1 MTEAETKIRTEN
13 AGKSGKKQRLNPLK
27 NTWTKFHGFRN
38 KIFLLLAALFPA
50 SVLTA
55 AETINLVPEQI
66 PGKPKADFN
75 APSAGYGSSSVQA
88 QLRLEVKDGT
98 KAIHFIRDNN
108 DPYVITR
115 TYELKHADPYG
126 LRWYLNA
133 IINAKR
139 VDQNQPSVAAL
150 KFNNGRKLLIVS
162 AEACRFED
170 DGYGE
175 SIDKLV
181 ERLDQPGLT
190 ASSGRPK
197 FIYFPKINSAATLK
211 KMVSE
216 VGVSAIDVEFD
227 NGVDKL
233 IVDGGLNALFVAA
246 PFWSWKH
253 ISNMLAQYDRPIPE
267 IRFRYKVVEIFA
279 ENDDRIGLDFQSW
292 KNNDGADFFSA
303 GGRFRSNWAST
314 FGAGVNNSG
323 SSKTEFFN
331 FNPKWNSKYID
342 FLTSRGKARVLT
354 SGVLNAKNRTTTS
367 INVGSGLFYDD
378 VSQKI
383 EPGNTGRLPAPFA
396 GEPDVPDAG
405 KLEIRK
411 GQQQITKVG
420 EGFRF
425 SLDLVEPIVTANS
438 TTLKLHAESVS
449 LIGWDSSGEPRLNKS
464 EIETE
469 VQIGNSGKNF
479 VIGGL
484 KKFDVVRGV
493 AGVPLLKDLPLLG
506 WLFST
511 ESEST
516 KKSQIVILASAE
528 YSTPFDPVPTEIQA
542 NVGKIVE
549 DVRAGVR
556 NPLNNLGFEQY
567 GIDSDT
573 IE

>member
-1 MTEAETKIRTEN
+1 M
-13 AGKSGKKQRLNPLK
+13 S
-27 NTWTKFHGFRN
+27 N

-50 SVLTA
+50 SILTVG
-55 AETINLVPEQI
+55 ETIKLVPEQI

-139 VDQNQPSVAAL
+139 VDQNRPSVAAL

-162 AEACRFED
+162 AEAYRFED

-216 VGVSAIDVEFD
+216 VGASAIDVEFD

-279 ENDDRIGLDFQSW
+279 ENDDKIGLDFQSW

-383 EPGNTGRLPAPFA
+383 EPGNTGSLPEPFA
-396 GEPDVPDAG
+396 GKPDVPEAG
-405 KLEIRK
+405 KLEIQK
-411 GQQQITKVG
+411 GQQQITKVA

-425 SLDLVEPIVTANS
+425 SLDLVEPVVTASS
-438 TTLKLHAESVS
+438 TTLRLHAESVS
-449 LIGWDSSGEPRLNKS
+449 LIGWDSKGEPRLNKS

-493 AGVPLLKDLPLLG
+493 AGLPLLKDLPLLG

-528 YSTPFDPVPTEIQA
+528 YSTPFDPLPTAIQS

-549 DVRAGVR
+549 DVRSGVR

-567 GIDSDT
+567 GIDSNT

>member
-1 MTEAETKIRTEN
+1 MN
-13 AGKSGKKQRLNPLK
+13 
-27 NTWTKFHGFRN
+27 N
-38 KIFLLLAALFPA
+38 KIFLLSVALFSA

-75 APSAGYGSSSVQA
+75 APSSGYGSSSVQA

-108 DPYVITR
+108 DPYVITKA
-115 TYELKHADPYG
+115 YELKHADPYG

-139 VDQNQPSVAAL
+139 VDQNRPSVAAL

-162 AEACRFED
+162 AEAYRFED

-216 VGVSAIDVEFD
+216 VGASAIDVEFD

-279 ENDDRIGLDFQSW
+279 ENDDKLGLDFQSW
-292 KNNDGADFFSA
+292 KNNDGADFFSV

-323 SSKTEFFN
+323 SSKTKFFN

-383 EPGNTGRLPAPFA
+383 EPGNTGSLPEPFA
-396 GEPDVPDAG
+396 GKPDVPEAG
-405 KLEIRK
+405 KLEIQK
-411 GQQQITKVG
+411 GQQQITKVA

-425 SLDLVEPIVTANS
+425 SLDLVEPVVTASS
-438 TTLKLHAESVS
+438 TTLRLHAESVS
-449 LIGWDSSGEPRLNKS
+449 LIGWDSKGEPRLNKS

-493 AGVPLLKDLPLLG
+493 AGLPLLKDLPLLG

-528 YSTPFDPVPTEIQA
+528 YSTPFDPLPTAIQS

-549 DVRAGVR
+549 DVRSGVR

-567 GIDSDT
+567 GIDSNT

>member
-1 MTEAETKIRTEN
+1 MN
-13 AGKSGKKQRLNPLK
+13 
-27 NTWTKFHGFRN
+27 N

-50 SVLTA
+50 SVLTVG
-55 AETINLVPEQI
+55 ETIKLVPEQI

-133 IINAKR
+133 IINAGR

-216 VGVSAIDVEFD
+216 VGASAIDVEFD

-279 ENDDRIGLDFQSW
+279 ENDDKIGLDFQSW

-354 SGVLNAKNRTTTS
+354 CGVLNAKNRTTTS

>member
-1 MTEAETKIRTEN
+1 MN
-13 AGKSGKKQRLNPLK
+13 
-27 NTWTKFHGFRN
+27 N

-50 SVLTA
+50 SVLTVG
-55 AETINLVPEQI
+55 ETIKLVPEQI

-162 AEACRFED
+162 AEAYRFED

-216 VGVSAIDVEFD
+216 VGASAIDVEFD

-279 ENDDRIGLDFQSW
+279 ENDDKIGLDFQSW

-367 INVGSGLFYDD
+367 INVGSGLFYDA

-383 EPGNTGRLPAPFA
+383 EPGNTGSLPEPFA
-396 GEPDVPDAG
+396 GKPDVPEAG
-405 KLEIRK
+405 KLEIPK

>member
-1 MTEAETKIRTEN
+1 MN
-13 AGKSGKKQRLNPLK
+13 
-27 NTWTKFHGFRN
+27 N

-55 AETINLVPEQI
+55 AETIKLVPEQI

-162 AEACRFED
+162 AEAYRFED

-216 VGVSAIDVEFD
+216 VGASAIDVEFD

-383 EPGNTGRLPAPFA
+383 EPGNTGSLPEPFA
-396 GEPDVPDAG
+396 GKPDVPEAG
-405 KLEIRK
+405 KLEIPK

-420 EGFRF
+420 EGFRL

>member
-1 MTEAETKIRTEN
+1 MN
-13 AGKSGKKQRLNPLK
+13 
-27 NTWTKFHGFRN
+27 N
-38 KIFLLLAALFPA
+38 KIFSFWPALFPA

-75 APSAGYGSSSVQA
+75 APSADYGSSSVQA

>member
-1 MTEAETKIRTEN
+1 MN
-13 AGKSGKKQRLNPLK
+13 
-27 NTWTKFHGFRN
+27 N

-50 SVLTA
+50 SILTVG
-55 AETINLVPEQI
+55 ETIKLVPEQI

-133 IINAKR
+133 IINARR

-162 AEACRFED
+162 AEAYRFED

-216 VGVSAIDVEFD
+216 VGASAIDVEFD

-279 ENDDRIGLDFQSW
+279 ENDDKIGLDFQSW

-383 EPGNTGRLPAPFA
+383 EPGNTGRLPVPFA

-405 KLEIRK
+405 KLEIQK

-484 KKFDVVRGV
+484 KKFDIVRGV

>member
-1 MTEAETKIRTEN
+1 MN
-13 AGKSGKKQRLNPLK
+13 
-27 NTWTKFHGFRN
+27 N
-38 KIFLLLAALFPA
+38 KIFLLPVALFSA
-50 SVLTA
+50 SVLTV
-55 AETINLVPEQI
+55 AETIKLVPEQI

-108 DPYVITR
+108 DPYVITKA
-115 TYELKHADPYG
+115 YELKHADPYG

-139 VDQNQPSVAAL
+139 VDQNRPSVAAL

-162 AEACRFED
+162 AEAYRFED

-216 VGVSAIDVEFD
+216 VGASAIDVEFD

-279 ENDDRIGLDFQSW
+279 ENDDKLGLDFQSW
-292 KNNDGADFFSA
+292 KNNDGADFFSV

-383 EPGNTGRLPAPFA
+383 EPGNTGSLPEPFA
-396 GEPDVPDAG
+396 GKPDVPEAG
-405 KLEIRK
+405 KLEIQK

-449 LIGWDSSGEPRLNKS
+449 LIGWDSKGEPRLNKS

-493 AGVPLLKDLPLLG
+493 AGLPLLKDLPLLG

-549 DVRAGVR
+549 DVRSGVR

-567 GIDSDT
+567 GIDSNT

>member
-1 MTEAETKIRTEN
+1 MN
-13 AGKSGKKQRLNPLK
+13 
-27 NTWTKFHGFRN
+27 N

-50 SVLTA
+50 SVLTVG
-55 AETINLVPEQI
+55 ETIKLVPEQI

-162 AEACRFED
+162 AEAYRFED

-216 VGVSAIDVEFD
+216 VGASAIDVEFD

-279 ENDDRIGLDFQSW
+279 ENDDKIGLDFQSW

-383 EPGNTGRLPAPFA
+383 EPGNTGSLPEPFA
-396 GEPDVPDAG
+396 GKPDVPEAG
-405 KLEIRK
+405 KLEIPK

-484 KKFDVVRGV
+484 KKFNVVRGV

-528 YSTPFDPVPTEIQA
+528 YTPFDPVPTEIQA

>member
-1 MTEAETKIRTEN
+1 MKNKLFFLFTTLLSSTLLPAEDTIR
-13 AGKSGKKQRLNPLK
+13 
-27 NTWTKFHGFRN
+27 
-38 KIFLLLAALFPA
+38 I
-50 SVLTA
+50 
-55 AETINLVPEQI
+55 IPEQI
-66 PGKPKADFN
+66 PGKSKADFN
-75 APSAGYGSSSVQA
+75 APSSGYGSSSVQA

-108 DPYVITR
+108 DPYVITKA
-115 TYELKHADPYG
+115 YELKHADPYG

-139 VDQNQPSVAAL
+139 VDQNRPSVAAL

-162 AEACRFED
+162 AEAYRFED

-216 VGVSAIDVEFD
+216 VGASAIDVEFD

-279 ENDDRIGLDFQSW
+279 ENDDKLGLDFQSW
-292 KNNDGADFFSA
+292 KNNDGADFFSV

-383 EPGNTGRLPAPFA
+383 EPGNTGSLPEPFA
-396 GEPDVPDAG
+396 GKPDVPEAG
-405 KLEIRK
+405 KLEIQK
-411 GQQQITKVG
+411 GQQQITKVA

-425 SLDLVEPIVTANS
+425 SLDLVEPVVTASS
-438 TTLKLHAESVS
+438 TTLRLHAESVS
-449 LIGWDSSGEPRLNKS
+449 LIGWDSKGEPRLNKS

-493 AGVPLLKDLPLLG
+493 AGLPLLKDLPLLG

-528 YSTPFDPVPTEIQA
+528 YSTPFDPLPTAIQS

-549 DVRAGVR
+549 DVRSGVR

-567 GIDSDT
+567 GIDSNT

>member
-1 MTEAETKIRTEN
+1 MKNKLFFLFTILLSSTLLPAEDTIR
-13 AGKSGKKQRLNPLK
+13 
-27 NTWTKFHGFRN
+27 
-38 KIFLLLAALFPA
+38 I
-50 SVLTA
+50 
-55 AETINLVPEQI
+55 IPEQI
-66 PGKPKADFN
+66 PGKSKADFN
-75 APSAGYGSSSVQA
+75 APSSGYGSSSVQA

-108 DPYVITR
+108 DPYVITKA
-115 TYELKHADPYG
+115 YELKHADPYG

-139 VDQNQPSVAAL
+139 VDQNRPSVAAL

-162 AEACRFED
+162 AEAYRVED

-216 VGVSAIDVEFD
+216 VGASAIDVEFD

-279 ENDDRIGLDFQSW
+279 ENDDKLGLDFQSW
-292 KNNDGADFFSA
+292 KNNDGADFFSV
-303 GGRFRSNWAST
+303 GGRFRNNWAST

-383 EPGNTGRLPAPFA
+383 EPGNTGSLPEPFA
-396 GEPDVPDAG
+396 GKPDVPEAG
-405 KLEIRK
+405 KLEIQK
-411 GQQQITKVG
+411 GQQQITKVA

-425 SLDLVEPIVTANS
+425 SLDLVEPVVTASS
-438 TTLKLHAESVS
+438 TTLRLHAESVS
-449 LIGWDSSGEPRLNKS
+449 LIGWDSKGEPRLNKS

-493 AGVPLLKDLPLLG
+493 AGLPLLKDLPLLG

-528 YSTPFDPVPTEIQA
+528 YSTPFDPLPTAIQS

-549 DVRAGVR
+549 DVRSGVR

-567 GIDSDT
+567 GIDSNT

>member
-1 MTEAETKIRTEN
+1 MN
-13 AGKSGKKQRLNPLK
+13 
-27 NTWTKFHGFRN
+27 N
-38 KIFLLLAALFPA
+38 KIFLLSVALFSA

-66 PGKPKADFN
+66 PGKSKADFN
-75 APSAGYGSSSVQA
+75 APSSGYGSSSVQA

-108 DPYVITR
+108 DPYVITKA
-115 TYELKHADPYG
+115 YELKHADPYG

-139 VDQNQPSVAAL
+139 VDQNRPSVAAL

-162 AEACRFED
+162 AEAYRFED

-216 VGVSAIDVEFD
+216 VGASAIDVEFD

-279 ENDDRIGLDFQSW
+279 ENDDKLGLDFQSW
-292 KNNDGADFFSA
+292 KNNDGADFFSV
-303 GGRFRSNWAST
+303 GGRFRNNWAST

-383 EPGNTGRLPAPFA
+383 EPGNTGSLPEPFA
-396 GEPDVPDAG
+396 GKPDVPEAG
-405 KLEIRK
+405 KLEIQK
-411 GQQQITKVG
+411 GQQQITKVA

-425 SLDLVEPIVTANS
+425 SLDLVEPVVTASS
-438 TTLKLHAESVS
+438 TTLRLHAESVS
-449 LIGWDSSGEPRLNKS
+449 LIGWDSKGEPRLNKS

-493 AGVPLLKDLPLLG
+493 AGLPLLKDLPLLG

-528 YSTPFDPVPTEIQA
+528 YSTPFDPLPTAIQS

-549 DVRAGVR
+549 DVRSGVW

-567 GIDSDT
+567 GIDSNT

>member
-1 MTEAETKIRTEN
+1 MKNKLFFLFTIHLSSTLLPAEDTIR
-13 AGKSGKKQRLNPLK
+13 
-27 NTWTKFHGFRN
+27 
-38 KIFLLLAALFPA
+38 I
-50 SVLTA
+50 
-55 AETINLVPEQI
+55 IPEQI
-66 PGKPKADFN
+66 PGKSKADFN
-75 APSAGYGSSSVQA
+75 APSSGYGSSSVQA

-108 DPYVITR
+108 DPYVITKA
-115 TYELKHADPYG
+115 YELKHADPYG

-139 VDQNQPSVAAL
+139 VDQNRPSVAAL

-162 AEACRFED
+162 AEAYRFED

-216 VGVSAIDVEFD
+216 VGASAIDVEFD

-279 ENDDRIGLDFQSW
+279 ENDDKLGLDFQSW
-292 KNNDGADFFSA
+292 KNNDGADFFSV

-367 INVGSGLFYDD
+367 INVGSGLFYVD

-383 EPGNTGRLPAPFA
+383 EPGNTGSLPEPFA
-396 GEPDVPDAG
+396 GKPDVPEAG
-405 KLEIRK
+405 KLEIQK
-411 GQQQITKVG
+411 GQQQITKVA

-425 SLDLVEPIVTANS
+425 SLDLVEPVVTASS
-438 TTLKLHAESVS
+438 TTLRLHAESVS
-449 LIGWDSSGEPRLNKS
+449 LIGWDSKGEPRLNKS

-493 AGVPLLKDLPLLG
+493 AGLPLLKDLPLLG

-528 YSTPFDPVPTEIQA
+528 YSTPFDPLPTAIQS

-549 DVRAGVR
+549 DVRSGVR

-567 GIDSDT
+567 GIDSNT